1 MNTVLINSFDEEKKK
16 QSLVSNIEIQM
27 IEYSP
32 LVIAKKKII
41 VPENKIIV
49 ERFKPA
55 SSYQYQPVVGEEYG
69 RTSTGIILAR

>member
-1 MNTVLINSFDEEKKK
+1 MENINMNILSTVDIQKLDNS
-16 QSLVSNIEIQM
+16 L
-27 IEYSP
+27 
-32 LVIAKKKII
+32 LVIAKKKIL

-55 SSYQYQPVVGEEYG
+55 SSYQYQPVIGEEYG

>member
-1 MNTVLINSFDEEKKK
+1 MNTVLINSFDEEKK
-16 QSLVSNIEIQM
+16 QSLVSNIEIHM

-49 ERFKPA
+49 ERFEPE
-55 SSYQYQPVVGEEYG
+55 SSYQYQPVIGEEYG
-69 RTSTGIILAR
+69 RISAGIILAR

>member
-16 QSLVSNIEIQM
+16 KSLVSNIEIQM

-49 ERFKPA
+49 ERFKPV
-55 SSYQYQPVVGEEYG
+55 SLYQYQPVVGEKYG